1 MHSKLP
7 SWYFVFLQCKKLQAM
22 KTILIVEDTD
32 DIRENV
38 AEMLELANYKV
49 LTARNG
55 KEGVELAR
63 THVPDLVISDI
74 MMPLVDGFGM
84 LHMLRRD
91 PRTES
96 IPFIFLTAKSERTE
110 FRNAMESGAD
120 DFISKPFN
128 NDELLK
134 AVENRFKRQEV
145 MINKIGNDL
154 AESNNLKLDGNEN
167 GESLEQLFIDS
178 ETRTYTKKQVIYKE
192 GVTPR
197 FLFCVLK
204 GKVKTSKTHEFGK
217 SLSIDLYTKGDFL
230 GYVALLEDCIYK
242 ETAEA
247 LEDNTEIA
255 MVPRKTFEEILH
267 KNPPVARKLIQIL
280 AKNVGEKE
288 KQLLDIAYNTLR
300 QKVAGTLVSLERK
313 YHTNKNQLYSIDLS
327 RDELASIAGTA
338 TETFIRTLTDFRG
351 EKLIDIKK
359 DNSIE
364 ILNLKKLESILK

>member
-1 MHSKLP
+1 
-7 SWYFVFLQCKKLQAM
+7 M

-49 LTARNG
+49 LTAKNG

-63 THVPDLVISDI
+63 THLPDLVISDI

-96 IPFIFLTAKSERTE
+96 IPFIFLTSKSERTE

-120 DFISKPFN
+120 DFITKPFN

-134 AVENRFKRQEV
+134 ALENRFRRQEV
-145 MINKIGNDL
+145 MINKIGNDI
-154 AESNNLKLDGNEN
+154 AESNNVRLGSDQEN
-167 GESLEQLFIDS
+167 GESLEQLFASS
-178 ETRTYTKKQVIYKE
+178 ETRVYNKKQVIYKE
-192 GVTPR
+192 GATPR
-197 FLFCVLK
+197 FLFCVIK
-204 GKVKTSKTHEFGK
+204 GKVRTSKTHEFGK
-217 SLSIDLYTKGDFL
+217 SLSIDLYTDGDFL
-230 GYVALLEDCIYK
+230 GYVALLEDCMYK

-247 LEDNTEIA
+247 LEDDTEVA
-255 MVPRKTFEEILH
+255 MVPRKAFEEILH